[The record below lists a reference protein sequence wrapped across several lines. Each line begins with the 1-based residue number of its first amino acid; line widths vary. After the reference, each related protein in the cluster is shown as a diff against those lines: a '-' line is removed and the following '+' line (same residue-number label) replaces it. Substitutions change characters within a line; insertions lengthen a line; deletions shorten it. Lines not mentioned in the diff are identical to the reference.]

1 MGATV
6 GNFLRWR
13 RAALAAA
20 LSVAATVFGLGP
32 AGPAAADR
40 PNCALLN
47 QVYGVTSSGA
57 LVQHESCRNGDQP
70 AEPAVRQITADGW
83 ATGGEVFSGRYV
95 KASNLLT
102 SVVYQVSRSGA
113 LLWYSDQGR
122 GTSLGDGVPVGAAF
136 GDWRRFRSL
145 FSPGNGHIYGIDPAG
160 QVLHWVHGGFG
171 DGSDVWEGPDVVA
184 TGFGRTRRIV
194 GVWPANGLVVGVDRT
209 QPSILKL
216 WDQDGQE
223 VRDHRGRIVGAA
235 GSGPL
240 TWSGPTVGYGRSR
253 NGRILVLDR
262 TWTEPDRKQIWVAS
276 ELDTARYARVFAGGR
291 WQLFD
296 PQPYQWQ

>member
-1 MGATV
+1 MGATM
-6 GNFLRWR
+6 GIFHRR

-40 PNCALLN
+40 PECNTIN
-47 QVYGVTSSGA
+47 QFYAVTYSGA
-57 LVQHESCRNGDQP
+57 LVQHEDCLTGQ
-70 AEPAVRQITADGW
+70 AAGHTVRRVTAPGW
-83 ATGGEVFSGRYV
+83 ATGGEIFSGRYI
-95 KASNLLT
+95 KASNPLT

-122 GTSLGDGVPVGAAF
+122 GTDLGDGVPVGASF
-136 GDWRRFRSL
+136 GDWRQFRSL
-145 FSPGNGHIYGIDPAG
+145 FSPGHGRIYGIDRAG
-160 QVLHWVHGGFG
+160 RVLHWVHQGFS

-184 TGFGRTRRIV
+184 TGFGSTRRIV
-194 GVWPANGLVVGVDRT
+194 GVWPANGLVVGIDRA
-209 QPSILKL
+209 QPSIVKF

-223 VRDHRGRIVGAA
+223 VGGDDPAQITGAA

-240 TWSGPTVGYGRSR
+240 TWSGPPIGYGRSR
-253 NGRILVLDR
+253 NGRVLVLER
-262 TWTEPDRKQIWVAS
+262 TLTEPDRKVVWVAS
-276 ELDTARYARVFAGGR
+276 ELDTVRYARVLAGGR